1 MMAIL
6 TLVLALLSQE
16 GDLQPFAVEWPGEAR
31 SPADLSA
38 LLDAPAG
45 KGGFIRA
52 EGGHLVRPGGKRLRI
67 WGVNVSARAAFPP
80 KEDAPLV
87 AARLARAGINGV
99 RFHYMDVPSPR
110 GLIDSRRDD
119 TRALDADSLDRLDF
133 FVAELKKR
141 GIYANLNLNVGRRYK
156 PGDGVREHEFLG
168 VAKAATFFDERLL
181 ELQREYARQLLTHRN
196 PYTGTEYRE
205 EPAVAI
211 VEFVNENSLVE
222 AWMTGRLLGENT
234 KKPGDVWNDIPPSYG
249 QALTEKY
256 NAWLTSRL
264 GEEDLSR
271 LRAAAGVAAGEPVPR
286 LKPKEFGKAP
296 RERFLAEAEFYLSVE
311 KDYFLGMARF
321 LREELKVRACLVGNS
336 DHGHSKTGYPQ
347 LAGTSL
353 LDVVDSHV
361 YWQHPNTVRDPKTG
375 RALSFEIGNTP
386 MVDDPLRS
394 TVVQL
399 SRSAVAGKPFTVS
412 EANHP
417 FPNEYACEG
426 LPILAAYGA
435 LQDWD
440 GIFAYTLAHDDI
452 LKLKPVQKGHF
463 DHAMD
468 PVKMAQ
474 LSSGAMIFLRGDV
487 RPAAKTMKRS
497 YTRDQVKEGIRL
509 PGSERPYFT
518 PGFPL
523 AAPLEHAVRVASFD
537 GPPTGTFPGGEADPI
552 RSDTGELA
560 WHRGEKGAGLVVID
574 AEKTQG
580 LVGFVAAGRAGTR
593 NLAAEVSTRFCAIVV
608 GALDDR
614 PVGMSGRLLLTAG
627 SKVAN
632 AGMAWNAK
640 RTSLEN
646 WGKEPSV
653 IEPVRGRL
661 LLSGLEGARRVEAQ
675 PLDGAGQP
683 LGPPVA
689 AAMEGGSWSLPLGK
703 PPTPWFVL
711 NVSR

>member
-1 MMAIL
+1 MTLAIGFL
-6 TLVLALLSQE
+6 LACLAQD
-16 GDLQPFAVEWPGEAR
+16 GDLAPYPVEWPREAR
-31 SPADLSA
+31 SPADLSF

-45 KGGFIRA
+45 KDGFVRA
-52 EGGHLVRPGGKRLRI
+52 EGGRLVRPDGKRLRI
-67 WGVNVSARAAFPP
+67 WGVNVSARGAFPP
-80 KEDAPLV
+80 KEDAPAI
-87 AARLARAGINGV
+87 AARLARTGINGV
-99 RFHYMDVPSPR
+99 RFHFMDVPAPR
-110 GLIDSRRDD
+110 GLLDSRRDD
-119 TRALDADSLDRLDF
+119 TRALDADALDRLDF

-141 GIYANLNLNVGRRYK
+141 GVYADLNLNVGRRYK
-156 PGDGVREHEFLG
+156 AGDGVREHEFLG

-196 PYTGTEYRE
+196 PYTGTEYRQ

-211 VEFVNENSLVE
+211 VEFLNENSLVE
-222 AWMTGRLLGENT
+222 AWMTGRLLGENA
-234 KKPGDVWNDIPPSYG
+234 KKPSDVWNDIPPACG

-256 NAWLTSRL
+256 NAWLKGRYK
-264 GEEDLSR
+264 EEEVAR
-271 LRAAAGVAAGEPVPR
+271 LRAAAGVVGGAPVPR
-286 LKPKEFGKAP
+286 LKPSEFARAP
-296 RERFLAEAEFYLSVE
+296 RERFHAEAEFYLSVE

-321 LREELKVRACLVGNS
+321 LREELKVRSLLVGNS

-361 YWQHPNTVRDPKTG
+361 YWQHPKYTRDPRTG
-375 RALSFEIGNTP
+375 RTVSFEIGNTP

-412 EANHP
+412 EVNHP

-426 LPILAAYGA
+426 IPILAAYGA

-440 GIFAYTLAHDDI
+440 GVFAYTLAHDDI
-452 LKLKPVQKGHF
+452 LALKPVQKGHF

-474 LSSGAMIFLRGDV
+474 LSSGALLFLRGDV
-487 RPAAKTMKRS
+487 RAAAKTVERS
-497 YTRDQVKEGIRL
+497 YSREQVCEGIRL
-509 PGSERPYFT
+509 PYAERPYFT

-523 AAPLEHAVRVASFD
+523 ALPLEHAVRISSFD
-537 GPPTGTFPGGEADPI
+537 GPPTGTFPAGGADPV

-560 WHRGEKGAGLVVID
+560 WYAGEKGTGLVAID
-574 AEKTQG
+574 TERAQG
-580 LVGFVAAGRAGTR
+580 LVGFCAARKVKTR
-593 NLAAEVSTRFCAIVV
+593 NLSAEVSTRFCAIVL

-614 PVGMSGRLLLTAG
+614 PVAKSGRLLLTTG
-627 SKVAN
+627 SRVAN
-632 AGMAWNAK
+632 TGQAWNEK
-640 RTSLEN
+640 RTSLEK
-646 WGKEPSV
+646 WGGEPSV

-661 LLSGLEGARRVEAQ
+661 VLLGIDGAKRVEAQ
-675 PLDGAGQP
+675 PLDGAGRP

-689 AAMEGGSWSLPLGK
+689 AAQGPEGWSLPLGD
-703 PPTPWFVL
+703 PPSPWAVL
-711 NVSR
+711 TVSR